1 MYIYIYIHIY
11 TFVWVFFCQRKRV
24 VIFRVGVWDQYDSV
38 CSNHLQIRSFQFLR
52 LHHTAQVQ
60 SRCCLWSLWDGNHLS
75 KWCSASYWSWVAK
88 VGRRLPLLQSCCQS
102 LSWSGPVTWARSMAY
117 TTQIALSRAC
127 HLRLWEKKLEVHVK
141 LFRWGYDPSC
151 EAYGLSS

>member
-1 MYIYIYIHIY
+1 MYIYINIHIC
-11 TFVWVFFCQRKRV
+11 VCFFLPKKTCCN
-24 VIFRVGVWDQYDSV
+24 FPCGSLDQYDSV
-38 CSNHLQIRSFQFLR
+38 FSNHLQIKSFQFLR

-88 VGRRLPLLQSCCQS
+88 VRRRLPLLQSCCQS
-102 LSWSGPVTWARSMAY
+102 LSWSGPLTGARSMAY
-117 TTQIALSRAC
+117 ETQMPLSRAC
-127 HLRLWEKKLEVHVK
+127 HLRLWEKKLKVHVK

-151 EAYGLSS
+151 AAYGFSS